1 VSEAHSLVRRPL
13 RNLAV
18 VLECVPNV
26 SEGRRE
32 AIERVGDACSFG
44 LLDVHADPDHN
55 RAVFTLAT
63 RAPDD
68 LDRCVGQLVDAVA
81 RDVDPRWREGVHP
94 RLGVLDVV
102 PFVSLSGTPTDRA
115 VAVKHAQGFAQWIA
129 ATFDVPAFLY
139 GDADRE
145 DRPLPSVRRDA
156 FVRRVPDF
164 GPREPHPTLGAT
176 AVGARPALA
185 AVNCELDRDD
195 VDLAHRI
202 AGAVRERG
210 GGLPGVRALGFE
222 LASRWR
228 AQVSMNLTALWATG
242 IEQAC
247 TEVRRLA
254 RDAGADVARVE
265 LVGLLPRAELD
276 RCSDEFRAWAGLTD
290 DQTIE
295 GRLGRPGIWRR
306 RLRR

>member
-1 VSEAHSLVRRPL
+1 
-13 RNLAV
+13 
-18 VLECVPNV
+18 V

-32 AIERVGDACSFG
+32 TIERVGDACNFG
-44 LLDVHADPDHN
+44 LLDVHVDPDHN

-68 LDRCVGQLVDAVA
+68 LDRCVGQLVEAVA
-81 RDVDPRWREGVHP
+81 QDVDPRWREGVHP

-102 PFVSLSGTPTDRA
+102 PFAALSGTQRDRA
-115 VAVKHAQGFAQWIA
+115 LAVNYAQGFAQWIA
-129 ATFDVPAFLY
+129 ATFDVPTFLY

-145 DRPLPSVRRDA
+145 ERALPSVRRDA

-164 GPREPHPTLGAT
+164 GPSEPHPTLGAT
-176 AVGARPALA
+176 AVGARPVLV
-185 AVNCELDRDD
+185 AVNCELDRED
-195 VDLAHRI
+195 VGLAHRL

-222 LASRWR
+222 LASRRR

-242 IEQAC
+242 IEHAC

-254 RDAGADVARVE
+254 HEAGADVARVE
-265 LVGLLPRAELD
+265 IVGLLPRAELD

-295 GRLGRPGIWRR
+295 GRLGRPRLWLRQ
-306 RLRR
+306 LRR